1 MSRALRSSVFTAS
14 ISSSFTARSEQ
25 ASRAFSPSSR
35 LSAATWSWFALTSSL
50 RPKLV
55 LFGLLVV
62 ALSFKVAVGMG
73 DAGVA
78 NLDMDHP
85 SIGVQ
90 HALMH
95 RLR

>member
-1 MSRALRSSVFTAS
+1 M
-14 ISSSFTARSEQ
+14 ISS
-25 ASRAFSPSSR
+25 
-35 LSAATWSWFALTSSL
+35 LV
-50 RPKLV
+50 PKLV
-55 LFGLLVV
+55 LCGLLVL
-62 ALSFKVAVGMG
+62 ALSFKVVVGMG

-95 RLR
+95 RLRQGRMREN